1 MAHRLIRPPGSAYS
15 LVFSRKRPEVPPFP
29 VVIRRHCFQLE
40 IHNHQTV
47 PSLRTSCL
55 LSALVLAIAVSAAPS
70 SETLV
75 FGGIKRHYLVVVPA
89 SYDGTI
95 AAPVVLAFHGKNN
108 DGALSER
115 TFGFTE
121 FQNRE
126 YFIAVYP
133 DGLNREWNGGRTPPA
148 SRESEGSDDVG
159 FVSALIDSLATHYK
173 IDPKRIFATGSSN
186 GAVFCHTLAAR
197 LSERIAAI
205 GPVNGNLGITVPKRF
220 SPQHPVSVISFNG
233 TDDTL
238 MPFGGYSD
246 PVYGLYSTPDTIAFW
261 VKVDSCVEVPEVAT
275 LPPAVP
281 DDGTTIKRFTF
292 GKGPTGAEVVA
303 YVIGHG
309 GHTWPGNHT
318 DPGWA
323 KIAGR
328 TSMGVK
334 ATEAMWTFFVDH
346 PKP

>member
-1 MAHRLIRPPGSAYS
+1 
-15 LVFSRKRPEVPPFP
+15 
-29 VVIRRHCFQLE
+29 
-40 IHNHQTV
+40 
-47 PSLRTSCL
+47 
-55 LSALVLAIAVSAAPS
+55 
-70 SETLV
+70 LV
-75 FGGIKRHYLVVVPA
+75 FGGIVRHYLVVVPG

-121 FQNRE
+121 LQNRD

-133 DGLNREWNGGRTPPA
+133 DGLNREWNGGLTPPA
-148 SRESEGSDDVG
+148 SRESEVSDDVG
-159 FVSALIDSLATHYK
+159 FVSALIDSLSARYK

-186 GAVFCHTLAAR
+186 GAIFCHTLAAR

-205 GPVNGNLGITVPKRF
+205 GPVNGNLGVTLPKKF
-220 SPQHPVSVISFNG
+220 PPQHPVSVISFNG
-233 TDDTL
+233 TDDKL
-238 MPFGGYSD
+238 VPFGGESD
-246 PVYGLYSTPDTIAFW
+246 PVYGLCSMPETIAFW
-261 VKVDSCVEVPEVAT
+261 VKVDGCVGEPEVAT
-275 LPPAVP
+275 LSPAVP
-281 DDGTTIKRFTF
+281 DDGTVIKRFTF

-334 ATEAMWTFFVDH
+334 ATEAIWGFFEQH